1 MSNDLEKDKER
12 ERLMQLEAM
21 KVEVNNFKAAKAQ
34 GNMADLMRVKGVLSA
49 QLKKYLEDIE
59 ADKGEGI
66 SSDITGKDAME
77 YLSGI
82 GRDVGAAK
90 EDALG
95 PLR

>member
-1 MSNDLEKDKER
+1 
-12 ERLMQLEAM
+12 MQLEAM
-21 KVEVNNFKAAKAQ
+21 EVEVNNFKDTKAQ

-49 QLKKYLEDIE
+49 QLRKYLEDIE
-59 ADKGEGI
+59 ADEGEGV
-66 SSDITGKDAME
+66 SSDITGKWKRTALGLTKDAME

-82 GRDVGAAK
+82 GRDMGAAE